1 MSKKRDF
8 KGVWIPKEIY
18 LNDDLSWTEK
28 ILLIEIDSLDNEKG
42 CFAKNKYFADFLG
55 KSENWISQCISK
67 LKDKGFIYESDFD
80 GRRRVLRSR
89 LGYGKKQS
97 NQVEYEKTQR
107 QGLGKT
113 KGRVLENSKA
123 DNEENGGNYSSKGQ
137 KSPSIN
143 TVTKSLNNFEEE
155 EAPALQEIGKR
166 YKQLF
171 NRELSA
177 DFLEKLLS
185 IYTDTEIILKAL
197 EVAEY
202 QGDKPI
208 YLLKLLAD
216 WQQRGLKSVA
226 EVDAYLENR
235 KARTGSYG
243 PELPDLNDEA
253 KKLHNIE
260 ELEKRGWN

>member
-8 KGVWIPKEIY
+8 KGVWIPKDIY

-123 DNEENGGNYSSKGQ
+123 DNEENGGNYSSKGRN
-137 KSPSIN
+137 SPSIN
-143 TVTKSLNNFEEE
+143 TVINTLNKFEEE
-155 EAPALQEIGKR
+155 EGQPLQEIGKR

-171 NRELSA
+171 NRDLSA
-177 DFLEKLLS
+177 EFLEKLLS
-185 IYTDTEIILKAL
+185 IYPDTDIILKAL
-197 EVAEY
+197 EVAEGR
-202 QGDKPI
+202 GDKPI

-216 WQQRGLKSVA
+216 WQQKGLKTVDDI
-226 EVDAYLENR
+226 DAYLEDR
-235 KARTGSYG
+235 KASNGSYE
-243 PELPDLNDEA
+243 PNLPDLNDEA
-253 KKLHNIE
+253 KKLHDVK
-260 ELEKRGWN
+260 ELEKQGWN